1 MELQVTDEDSQSTL
15 PAACPPPSS
24 PTKPAHPPS
33 ASVPSLRFPKPQG
46 SHHLATWV
54 SNSSPD
60 IMQRSDC
67 SDAGSL
73 ADSAYELINSTDGE
87 AESQD
92 GRMAESLSS
101 LDAARPED
109 VHSIEGSEAG
119 YASTTDDDDDD
130 DDEEE
135 GEEDQHSSSDASLR
149 YADSSLQVPSS
160 QVLMN
165 NLQYGVAGENSPP
178 LNRSIEFHEGED
190 EGEDTVYL
198 EKVSVKHTIR
208 ELGEDQS
215 LDVAGALGI
224 PQAPK
229 RMIATIRQ
237 TMSQGCL
244 STREPLR
251 VLYVGSP
258 AGQKD
263 IVYKLSSAIWTS
275 GATDPSGKVAYQKT
289 EGIYNIVPISS
300 FGSTAEPEIQLMET
314 SGYQIKVE
322 HCTFAD
328 EIVYEGQFFPGDT
341 LYSLTIDQ
349 EKIYRSLF
357 SPSGSVVQPKWTV
370 PHIAIFYLTEADD
383 EQAVKTRL
391 AAWKFMKRHGV
402 PSVFVSHTPIFGKPT
417 IGDWEDYVDPH
428 AIHMCLESRDPAV
441 PNFSQR
447 LPIDL
452 ASFINIDARQMNRN
466 LSYLTGLVEPSG
478 EPDALESNRLK
489 TLGHIQSK
497 AKAALSLKAWR
508 DAKLAPDEATCVKL
522 SLAVL
527 VFILTLAFSSSVG
540 WTTNQASLPPQAA
553 SIMTAPVATLSTVSS
568 TTSTKYTPATTT
580 TTVVINVTST
590 KTVKISQVEPTASS
604 LAPVLSFAGFLSDK
618 PSGVPAEAEISKA
631 LCSVEVHSQN
641 EILVKLP
648 SGSKSSWLAKGAINI
663 DVYRGEK
670 PVKSK
675 LSSID
680 EGLLVEI
687 GAEDAFGVLNI
698 SVVTSRKPKINET
711 FEINFGKPRMV
722 EILEA
727 GMHLLQG
734 LAEKVASKAD
744 EAAHLVEDNCRPA
757 VVAGM
762 EKLHTDA
769 QSVMG
774 RILNIGRVAQ
784 SYSSQVA
791 EDTVNQVKNSLKP
804 TEVTRF
810 FKEAQRQLTRRLP
823 GAEDLRDNIEFSVLK
838 AQIASKLWWLK
849 TQGKTEEYAEYE
861 RQATHLLKK
870 KQADLQPPCKRQ
882 KIGDCG
888 PGCAGPNRLLMKH
901 YETRCKGKESS
912 RWKKLMG

>member
-1 MELQVTDEDSQSTL
+1 
-15 PAACPPPSS
+15 
-24 PTKPAHPPS
+24 
-33 ASVPSLRFPKPQG
+33 
-46 SHHLATWV
+46 
-54 SNSSPD
+54 
-60 IMQRSDC
+60 MQRSDG

-92 GRMAESLSS
+92 GHMAESLSS
-101 LDAARPED
+101 LDASRPED
-109 VHSIEGSEAG
+109 VHSLEGSEAG
-119 YASTTDDDDDD
+119 YASTTDDDDDEVED
-130 DDEEE
+130 DQ
-135 GEEDQHSSSDASLR
+135 GEDDQHSSSDASLR
-149 YADSSLQVPSS
+149 YTDSSLQVPSS
-160 QVLMN
+160 QVLLN
-165 NLQYGVAGENSPP
+165 NLQYGVAGDNSTP

-190 EGEDTVYL
+190 EGEDTIYL

-208 ELGEDQS
+208 EFGEVES
-215 LDVAGALGI
+215 LDVAKALGMAQV
-224 PQAPK
+224 PR
-229 RMIATIRQ
+229 RMMATIRQ

-244 STREPLR
+244 STKEPLR

-263 IVYKLSSAIWTS
+263 IIYKLSSAIWTS
-275 GATDPSGKVAYQKT
+275 GTTDTTGKAAYQST

-300 FGSTAEPEIQLMET
+300 FGSTKEPEIQLMET

-349 EKIYRSLF
+349 DKIYRSLF
-357 SPSGSVVQPKWTV
+357 SPSGSVIQPKWTV

-383 EQAVKTRL
+383 QQAEKTRL

-402 PSVFVSHTPIFGKPT
+402 PSVFVSHTPIFAKPT
-417 IGDWEDYVDPH
+417 IGDWADYVDQH
-428 AIHMCLESRDPAV
+428 AVHMCLESRDPAM
-441 PNFSQR
+441 PNVSQR

-466 LSYLTGLVEPSG
+466 LSYLTGLVEPAG
-478 EPDALESNRLK
+478 EPDSLGSNRLK
-489 TLGHIQSK
+489 TLGDTQNKAK
-497 AKAALSLKAWR
+497 AKAALSLKAWC

-540 WTTNQASLPPQAA
+540 WMANRAPLPPHPT
-553 SIMTAPVATLSTVSS
+553 SVMTNPLPTLSTVSS
-568 TTSTKYTPATTT
+568 TTSTSTKYTPATTT

-618 PSGVPAEAEISKA
+618 PSGVPSEAETSKA

-687 GAEDAFGVLNI
+687 GTEDAFGVLNI

-711 FEINFGKPRMV
+711 FEINFGKPKMV

-734 LAEKVASKAD
+734 LAEKVASTAD
-744 EAAHLVEDNCRPA
+744 DAAHLVEDNCRPA

-774 RILNIGRVAQ
+774 RLMKIGRVAQ

-804 TEVTRF
+804 SEVTRF
-810 FKEAQRQLTRRLP
+810 FKEAQRQLTSRFP
-823 GAEDLRDNIEFSVLK
+823 GAEDLRDNVEFSVLK

-861 RQATHLLKK
+861 RQATLHLKK
-870 KQADLQPPCKRQ
+870 KQADLQQACRRQ
-882 KIGDCG
+882 ERADCG
-888 PGCAGPNRLLMKH
+888 PRCAGQNRLLMKN